1 MRRIALAMVVVFLAA
16 PIALAQDKTGA
27 QVVDEMVSG
36 ISQGNLLMQLTMKI
50 VSKSGQTRERA
61 LRSRMKEDNG
71 LGKSIITFESPEDVK
86 GTKFLLVENKGRD
99 DDQLLY
105 LPALKKVRRVAGSQR
120 SQSFM
125 GTDFTYS
132 DLETHDA
139 TEGEHARLADEKVN
153 GADCYVVE
161 TTPKPSVNSEYS
173 KVKYWVRKDNMVVVK
188 ADFFD
193 KSGAQVKALVT
204 DQLDEYKP
212 GKWMPKYLKMS
223 NLQKGTSTEI
233 FITKYQFD
241 AKIADDFFTERFL
254 QDESQF

>member
-1 MRRIALAMVVVFLAA
+1 MRRIALLIVTCLLTASAA
-16 PIALAQDKTGA
+16 FAQDKTGS
-27 QVVDEMVSG
+27 QIVDEMVSG
-36 ISQGNLLMQLTMKI
+36 ISQGNMQMQLTMKI
-50 VSKSGQTRERA
+50 VSKSGQARERV
-61 LRSRMKEDNG
+61 LRSRMKEENG
-71 LGKSIITFESPEDVK
+71 LGKSIITFEAPEDVK
-86 GTKFLLVENKGRD
+86 GTKFLLIENKGRD

-105 LPALKKVRRVAGSQR
+105 LPALKKVRRIAGSQR

-125 GTDFTYS
+125 GTDFTHS
-132 DLETHDA
+132 DLETHDVS
-139 TEGEHARLADEKVN
+139 EGEHVRLADEKLN
-153 GADCYVVE
+153 GADCYVAE

-193 KSGAQVKALVT
+193 KSGAQVKTLVT
-204 DQLDEYKP
+204 DQLEEYKP

-223 NLQKGTSTEI
+223 NVQKGTSTEI
-233 FITKYQFD
+233 LITKYQFD